1 MTTLK
6 PEGLPPHVNA
16 AWDYPLFDAIMGR
29 RSRRFGLGMEM
40 VKGPFRYKSDKEPV
54 PLNELETAMLVAAAT
69 ATTGPILAETEL
81 PGGMVKTI
89 GKPYPSVGGSHRAR
103 LFFTNDDGV
112 FMVKAHEAKMTKMR
126 EYERRDDRAKARPMT
141 A

>member
-1 MTTLK
+1 M
-6 PEGLPPHVNA
+6 
-16 AWDYPLFDAIMGR
+16 DYPLFDAIMGR

-89 GKPYPSVGGSHRAR
+89 GKPYPSVGGHTAPGFSSR
-103 LFFTNDDGV
+103 
-112 FMVKAHEAKMTKMR
+112 MTTASSWSKPMR
-126 EYERRDDRAKARPMT
+126 PR
-141 A
+141 

>member
-1 MTTLK
+1 MSDRK
-6 PEGLPPHVNA
+6 PLGLPPQAEA

-40 VKGPFRYKSDKEPV
+40 AKGPFRHRSDKEPV
-54 PLNELETAMLVAAAT
+54 GLDELETAILVAAAT

-89 GKPYPSVGGSHRAR
+89 GKPYPSAMARTVRA
-103 LFFTNDDGV
+103 FSSPT
-112 FMVKAHEAKMTKMR
+112 T
-126 EYERRDDRAKARPMT
+126 T
-141 A
+141 ASM

>member
-1 MTTLK
+1 M
-6 PEGLPPHVNA
+6 GC
-16 AWDYPLFDAIMGR
+16 AIQNF
-29 RSRRFGLGMEM
+29 FGLVIE
-40 VKGPFRYKSDKEPV
+40 V
-54 PLNELETAMLVAAAT
+54 P
-69 ATTGPILAETEL
+69 
-81 PGGMVKTI
+81 KTI